1 MNRHERGL
9 EFKVGVFVFVGLA
22 MLGELVVQFGRL
34 GEGLKTYYG
43 LTVRFNDASGLLKGS
58 DVLLAGA
65 KIGKVSGGPR
75 MVREGQGVDVPL
87 KIYDYIKIPEASKF
101 TVGSSG
107 LLGDRF
113 VNVVMPPG
121 QAKAFLAPNAHI
133 SGARETGIDDIT
145 REGGALLGDLRGTVQ
160 KLNQETLS
168 SENMQ
173 NLKASMEH
181 LNQATSALAQ
191 SSKKLDG
198 VVDQAGSTMTSAK
211 EAADNLRNTID
222 DTRKVLRTATQGKG
236 LVATLLNNQE
246 LANDLHA
253 LMKWRGELRE
263 PVLSRAWT
271 PALGRRGAPPSMLFR
286 SWRAIAFALLL
297 RSDHRCEAPC
307 HAISHRAPGRLRAE
321 ECSIFPPK
329 TCAMR
334 SSLFLLSLGPV
345 A

>member
-22 MLGELVVQFGRL
+22 MLGALVVQFGRL
-34 GEGLKTYYG
+34 GEGFKAYYN
-43 LTVRFNDASGLLKGS
+43 LTVRFNDASGLLKGT

-65 KIGKVSGGPR
+65 RIGKVAGAPR
-75 MVREGQGVDVPL
+75 LVREGSGIAVPL
-87 KIYDYIKIPEASKF
+87 KIYDHIKIPEGTKF

-113 VNVVMPPG
+113 VNVTMPPG
-121 QAKAFLAPNAHI
+121 QPKSYLPPNAYV

-145 REGGALLGDLRGTVQ
+145 REGGALLTDVRGTVQ

-181 LNQATSALAQ
+181 LNQATTALAE

-198 VVDQAGSTMTSAK
+198 VIEQAGSTMTSAK
-211 EAADNLRNTID
+211 EAADNLQNAIN
-222 DTRKVLRTATQGKG
+222 DTRKILRTATQGNG
-236 LVATLLNNQE
+236 LVATLLNNQQ

-253 LMKWRGELRE
+253 LISNLRAHG
-263 PVLSRAWT
+263 VLFYRDSAATTQTKPQQQTT
-271 PALGRRGAPPSMLFR
+271 PARQSRGR
-286 SWRAIAFALLL
+286 
-297 RSDHRCEAPC
+297 
-307 HAISHRAPGRLRAE
+307 
-321 ECSIFPPK
+321 
-329 TCAMR
+329 
-334 SSLFLLSLGPV
+334 
-345 A
+345 

>member
-22 MLGELVVQFGRL
+22 MLGALVVQFGRL
-34 GEGLKTYYG
+34 GEGFKAYYN
-43 LTVRFNDASGLLKGS
+43 LTVRFNDASGLLKGT

-65 KIGKVSGGPR
+65 RIGKVAGAPR
-75 MVREGQGVDVPL
+75 LVREGSGIAVPL
-87 KIYDYIKIPEASKF
+87 KIYDHIKIPEGTKF

-113 VNVVMPPG
+113 VNVTMPPG
-121 QAKAFLAPNAHI
+121 QPKSYLPPNAYV

-145 REGGALLGDLRGTVQ
+145 REGGALLTDVRGTVQ

-181 LNQATSALAQ
+181 LNQATTALAE

-198 VVDQAGSTMTSAK
+198 VIEKAGSTMTSAK
-211 EAADNLRNTID
+211 EAADNLQNAIN
-222 DTRKVLRTATQGKG
+222 DTRKILRTATQGNG
-236 LVATLLNNQE
+236 LVATLLNNQQ

-253 LMKWRGELRE
+253 LI
-263 PVLSRAWT
+263 T
-271 PALGRRGAPPSMLFR
+271 N
-286 SWRAIAFALLL
+286 
-297 RSDHRCEAPC
+297 
-307 HAISHRAPGRLRAE
+307 LRAHGV
-321 ECSIFPPK
+321 
-329 TCAMR
+329 
-334 SSLFLLSLGPV
+334 LFYRDSAATIQTKPSEQTKPARQTRGR
-345 A
+345 

>member
-9 EFKVGVFVFVGLA
+9 EFKVGAFVFVGLA
-22 MLGELVVQFGRL
+22 MLGALVVQFGRL
-34 GEGLKTYYG
+34 GEGFKTYYG
-43 LTVRFNDASGLLKGS
+43 LTVRFSDASGLLKGS

-65 KIGKVSGGPR
+65 RIGKVSGGPR

-87 KIYDYIKIPEASKF
+87 KIYDYIKIPEGSKF

-121 QAKAFLAPNAHI
+121 RSKAFLAPNTYI

-160 KLNQETLS
+160 KLNQ
-168 SENMQ
+168 
-173 NLKASMEH
+173 
-181 LNQATSALAQ
+181 ATSALAQ

-198 VVDQAGSTMTSAK
+198 VVEQAGSTMTSAK
-211 EAADNLRNTID
+211 EAADNLQNAID
-222 DTRKVLRTATQGKG
+222 DTRKILRTAAQGKG

-253 LMKWRGELRE
+253 L
-263 PVLSRAWT
+263 
-271 PALGRRGAPPSMLFR
+271 
-286 SWRAIAFALLL
+286 
-297 RSDHRCEAPC
+297 
-307 HAISHRAPGRLRAE
+307 ISNLRAHGV
-321 ECSIFPPK
+321 
-329 TCAMR
+329 
-334 SSLFLLSLGPV
+334 LFYRDSAPTTQTKPQEQTKPARQTRGR
-345 A
+345 